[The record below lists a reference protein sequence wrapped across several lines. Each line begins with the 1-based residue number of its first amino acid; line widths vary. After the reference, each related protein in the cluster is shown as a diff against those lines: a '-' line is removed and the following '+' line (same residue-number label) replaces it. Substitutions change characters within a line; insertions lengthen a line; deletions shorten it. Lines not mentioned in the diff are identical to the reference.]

1 MKPSAESTELT
12 RRDRYVLLVLALVFI
27 VLAAWFADV
36 QGDGPYLLRNLL
48 PPLVAVGLVYLGLR
62 RGPRPKLLLS
72 AAGFAIPAVGLSA
85 YLHYAYSVNLNE
97 LFAGSSQ
104 PGEVFRF
111 LPIYTAG
118 AGAIGAAIGW
128 IVGRNVQDR
137 G

>member
-1 MKPSAESTELT
+1 MTTPAETPTLAA
-12 RRDRYVLLVLALVFI
+12 RDRYALAALALFFI

-48 PPLVAVGLVYLGLR
+48 PPLAAIMLAYLGLR
-62 RGPRPKLLLS
+62 GGRRPKLLLA

-85 YLHYAYSVNLNE
+85 YLHYAYSVNLND

-111 LPIYTAG
+111 LPIYTSG
-118 AGAIGAAIGW
+118 AGLIGAAIGW
-128 IVGRNVQDR
+128 IVGRNL
-137 G
+137 